1 MNRGFSPRQK
11 GFQAK
16 GKPDTDTLK
25 RLMSYISKDYKIPF
39 IIVLVLIVIG
49 SIAGTIG
56 SVFLKVLIDKYI
68 NPMLKEG
75 ANLFPEL

>member
-56 SVFLKVLIDKYI
+56 SVFIKVLTSIR
-68 NPMLKEG
+68 
-75 ANLFPEL
+75 